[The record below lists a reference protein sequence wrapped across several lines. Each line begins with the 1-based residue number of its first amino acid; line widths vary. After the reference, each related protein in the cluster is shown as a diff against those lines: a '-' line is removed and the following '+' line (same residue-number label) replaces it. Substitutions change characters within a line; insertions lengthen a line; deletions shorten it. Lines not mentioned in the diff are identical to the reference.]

1 MATGIFGMVCGVL
14 VLLLVKEPKR
24 GAFDKVQS
32 LECMSEEEL
41 NSTSDAT
48 DEDSKIEITAQPK
61 VNPLT

>member
-41 NSTSDAT
+41 DSTSDAT
-48 DEDSKIEITAQPK
+48 EEDS
-61 VNPLT
+61 